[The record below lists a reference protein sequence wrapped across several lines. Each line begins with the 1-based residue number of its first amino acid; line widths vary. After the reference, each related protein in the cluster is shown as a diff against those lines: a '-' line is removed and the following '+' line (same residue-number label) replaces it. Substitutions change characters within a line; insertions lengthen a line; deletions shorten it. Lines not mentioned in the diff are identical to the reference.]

1 MKKTIL
7 AIIASGIA
15 ISIASCGGQKAGAEN
30 SSAENDSLAALP
42 TVYYI
47 KDITPENLVRIYEA
61 LGARLKAMSPL
72 KYPRE
77 SLPSQISSPLHLSS
91 RT

>member
-30 SSAENDSLAALP
+30 SSAENDSLGRSSDSVLHQGHH
-42 TVYYI
+42 
-47 KDITPENLVRIYEA
+47 PE
-61 LGARLKAMSPL
+61 
-72 KYPRE
+72 
-77 SLPSQISSPLHLSS
+77 ISCASMSS
-91 RT
+91 RRPAEACRR